1 MSCNPEVKPVELLI
15 GAVEQYAPMEEIM
28 EQKSWLVDF
37 FSKNWF
43 VLGLVSLILF
53 SFIFPGIGYT
63 LGFNGVTADV
73 TIVLIFL
80 ITGLTLPSETI
91 LSRLSNIKLHI
102 FIQIFIFIFIPLYV
116 MITAKLLDGFIN
128 EWTMIGLYAT
138 AVLPTTI
145 SSNIV
150 FTQASGGNVVAT
162 TFNAALA
169 NVMGIFISPLLL
181 SFMLRTTGSI
191 IPLEELLGIL
201 KDLVFHMLLPIIVG
215 QVIRIFF
222 TSALTKY
229 SKILRKSTSV
239 MILIIVFLTI
249 SKAVK
254 SGLFNISGAGLP
266 LALIYLA
273 LSHLIFLG
281 VISGAVRVLKFSR
294 EDRISALFTAPQ
306 KTLAMGAPLLSIFF
320 ASRPELL
327 AASIVP
333 LSFYHLW
340 QLIVAG
346 FIRGAVVKE

>member
-1 MSCNPEVKPVELLI
+1 
-15 GAVEQYAPMEEIM
+15 
-28 EQKSWLVDF
+28 
-37 FSKNWF
+37 
-43 VLGLVSLILF
+43 
-53 SFIFPGIGYT
+53 
-63 LGFNGVTADV
+63 
-73 TIVLIFL
+73 
-80 ITGLTLPSETI
+80 
-91 LSRLSNIKLHI
+91 
-102 FIQIFIFIFIPLYV
+102 

-128 EWTMIGLYAT
+128 EWTLIGLYAT